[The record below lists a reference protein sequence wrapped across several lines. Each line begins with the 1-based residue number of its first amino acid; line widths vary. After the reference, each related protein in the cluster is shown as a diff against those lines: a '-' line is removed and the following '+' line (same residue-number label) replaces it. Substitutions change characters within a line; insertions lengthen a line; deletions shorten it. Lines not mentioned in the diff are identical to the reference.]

1 MYKFLT
7 SILSLYMSISGLGQA
22 SINDYPTLPCKSN
35 KTDKI
40 PIYKS
45 KNKSNPF
52 WSEDFNGGLT
62 TANGTWTTSGIWKHS
77 FSTTNGAYSGGT
89 NPFNSTSYSDG
100 FMLFDSDSAN
110 TDFSTMT
117 IVSSPIGYTGE
128 LISPVIDL
136 SGKPSALLTLEQ
148 DFRFCCSSSHTMQLS
163 VSTDG
168 GITWGNPYD
177 LSFGLAV
184 NTAYSSFNSGYYSFV
199 NISSQ
204 AANQSNVKLKFTWND
219 PGLSN
224 SHYYWALDDIGIE
237 LLPDND
243 IKNESSWIYGQST
256 YFAEYGRTPLSQM
269 DQNWI
274 VGCQVSNIGYLDQD
288 SVTLDVD
295 FGSFSTSA
303 ILDEDNDGNPDILLA
318 DSTKIIEID
327 ISPSLSSG
335 FYQGTYTLSSN
346 GDQSGGITFAN
357 NTKLRNFEITNDVYS
372 LDGIDN
378 HPPGSEFLGS
388 LGTNSFANAAGADGL
403 VCATHYPIRQ
413 EEVLNSVRVY
423 ISNSTV
429 AQSEVILY
437 ILDSLSFTNGLFGN
451 SIFISELYTVTAL
464 DISNGYIEI
473 PAANNTGWDP
483 LTNSSTWENL
493 TLPVGNYYAAI
504 ELYSQGNTYD
514 IRIIDDKTV
523 DQPFWSSAI
532 WFPGDQAY
540 TNGNAF
546 AIRMNFGA
554 SVDLVEN
561 SANKL
566 HVFPNPVN
574 NLININLKNNIISNY
589 EILDV
594 SGKILLSGSFLNE
607 TQINTSNLQNGIYII
622 KVGND
627 YKSFSKRIKIIK

>member
-1 MYKFLT
+1 MKKLT
-7 SILSLYMSISGLGQA
+7 ALLSCILLVVSAIGQKY
-22 SINDYPTLPCKSN
+22 ITDYPTLPCESMKSDLN
-35 KTDKI
+35 PSYNI
-40 PIYKS
+40 
-45 KNKSNPF
+45 KNRSNSL
-52 WSEDFNGGLT
+52 WSEDFNGGT
-62 TANGTWTTSGIWKHS
+62 TTSNGTWITTGIWKHS
-77 FSTTNGAYSGGT
+77 YSTTNGAYSAGT
-89 NPFNSTSYSDG
+89 NPFASTSSSNG

-117 IVSSPIGYTGE
+117 MVSSPIGYTGE

-136 SGKPSALLTLEQ
+136 SGQPSALLTLEQ
-148 DFRFCCSSSHTMQLS
+148 DFRFCCSNSLTIQLS

-168 GITWGNPYD
+168 GTTWGNPYD

-184 NTAYSSFNSGYYSFV
+184 NTAYSNSNSGYYSFV
-199 NISSQ
+199 NISSE

-219 PGLSN
+219 PGLAN
-224 SHYYWALDDIGIE
+224 SHYYWAIDDIGIE

-256 YFAEYGRTPLSQM
+256 NFAEYGRTPLSQM

-274 VGCQVSNIGYLDQD
+274 VGCQVSNIGFLDQD

-303 ILDEDNDGNPDILLA
+303 IYDEDNDGNPDILLA
-318 DSTKIIEID
+318 DSTKIIQID

-335 FYQGTYTLSSN
+335 VYQGTYTLSST

-357 NTKLRNFEITNDVYS
+357 NIKLRNFEITNDIYS
-372 LDGIDN
+372 LDGIGN
-378 HPPGSEFLGS
+378 YPPGLEFLGS
-388 LGTNSFANAAGADGL
+388 LGTNSFTNFPDGV
-403 VCATHYPIRQ
+403 VCATYYPIRQ

-437 ILDSLSFTNGLFGN
+437 VLDSLSFTSGLFSN
-451 SIFISELYTVTAL
+451 SVFTSELYTVTAQ
-464 DISNGYIEI
+464 DVNNGYIDI
-473 PAANNTGWDP
+473 PVANNIGWDP
-483 LTNSSTWENL
+483 INNTSTWENI
-493 TLPVGNYYAAI
+493 TLGVGGYYAAI
-504 ELYSQGNTYD
+504 ELYSGGNTYD
-514 IRIIDDKTV
+514 IKIIDDRTV

-532 WFPGDQAY
+532 WLDQAY

-554 SVDLVEN
+554 SVDLVES

-566 HVFPNPVN
+566 HVFPNPSKEFVNIKIEN
-574 NLININLKNNIISNY
+574 NLPSEL
-589 EILDV
+589 ILMDV
-594 SGKILLSGSFLNE
+594 SGKIVLEKTFTNSLN
-607 TQINTSNLQNGIYII
+607 INLSNLNNGIYFLSVANNFQII
-622 KVGND
+622 NERVNIVK
-627 YKSFSKRIKIIK
+627 